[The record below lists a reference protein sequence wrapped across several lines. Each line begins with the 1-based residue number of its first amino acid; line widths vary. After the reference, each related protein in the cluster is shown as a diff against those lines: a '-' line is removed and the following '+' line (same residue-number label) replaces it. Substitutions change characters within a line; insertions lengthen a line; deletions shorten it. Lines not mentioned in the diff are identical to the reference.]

1 MGWTLASDI
10 GVETAKNNNTISLP
24 HKLATYMK
32 QYAIWT
38 HVITA
43 VLTSGILT
51 NLSKFET
58 HFPCFISLIHI
69 LYRQNSFS
77 QAKGAGYCKLN
88 ISLSLSLS
96 HTHTHTPLPA
106 QNLYL
111 HFPIRVNDFVLNY
124 ISWLFIDFRRI
135 SERTSATT
143 VQSATVLLS
152 TGGQGAD
159 IRPHLP

>member
-88 ISLSLSLS
+88 ISLSLSLT
-96 HTHTHTPLPA
+96 HTHTHHCLPRIFTSIFPYA
-106 QNLYL
+106 SMTLYWTTFRDYSL
-111 HFPIRVNDFVLNY
+111 ISDEFLNG
-124 ISWLFIDFRRI
+124 LQRRQFK
-135 SERTSATT
+135 
-143 VQSATVLLS
+143 VQ
-152 TGGQGAD
+152 QYF
-159 IRPHLP
+159 